1 MQSVV
6 ALLSGVIIGGLV
18 VRALTLHAVRR
29 AMRPFDE
36 QYTAARRAV
45 RRHFTT
51 HDTLNIAQLERLM
64 DANATTAERYLDRMV
79 SDDAIKVHG
88 HRGVGA
94 FYTRV

>member
-1 MQSVV
+1 M
-6 ALLSGVIIGGLV
+6 IGGLI
-18 VRALTLHAVRR
+18 VRWLTLHAVRR

-45 RRHFTT
+45 RLHFNT

-64 DANATTAERYLDRMV
+64 DVNVATAERYLDRMV
-79 SDDAIKVHG
+79 SDDAIRVHG
-88 HRGVGA
+88 HRGAGA